1 MQFGSVDYAVLFTYL
16 ILTTILGI
24 RLGRGS
30 SSSTQDYFFA
40 SHTLPWWALSLSIV
54 ATETSTLTFIGIPAF
69 SYSGN
74 LSFFQ
79 IALGYVLGKIA
90 VSFILIPAYF
100 RNDIKSAY
108 EILKSRFGTK
118 IRNFTAGLF
127 QLNRILADG
136 VRLFAT
142 ALVLS
147 VVTQISDFWTVV
159 IIGSITII
167 YTFYGGIKAVVWND
181 VLQLIVYLIGATI
194 AFYFL
199 LIRVPGGWQNI
210 SYLAEHTNKL
220 RITEFSFSIENPYS
234 FVAAIVGGA
243 FLTFATHGTDQMMV
257 QRYLSCSSQSKAQKG
272 LLLSGLIVTLQ
283 FSLFLIIGTLL
294 YSFYQH
300 YPNHNLPSDSQ
311 RIFPFFIVEEMP
323 QGISGL
329 MIASVFAA
337 AMSTLSSSLNSLA
350 SSTLNDFYLPYRSS
364 RTSGKNNVLLSKVF
378 TVIWGIFLIG
388 VSLLA
393 RNWGSVLE
401 VGLSITSVVMGAVL
415 GAFLIGQWT
424 RVKSELAVLTA
435 MISGL
440 VVVLLVIC
448 NRTYDWKLFPSI
460 GWTWYI
466 LIGATTTIVVGIT
479 IDKIRDYSNAKAL
492 SL

>member
-1 MQFGSVDYAVLFTYL
+1 
-16 ILTTILGI
+16 
-24 RLGRGS
+24 
-30 SSSTQDYFFA
+30 
-40 SHTLPWWALSLSIV
+40 
-54 ATETSTLTFIGIPAF
+54 
-69 SYSGN
+69 
-74 LSFFQ
+74 
-79 IALGYVLGKIA
+79 
-90 VSFILIPAYF
+90 
-100 RNDIKSAY
+100 
-108 EILKSRFGTK
+108 
-118 IRNFTAGLF
+118 
-127 QLNRILADG
+127 
-136 VRLFAT
+136 
-142 ALVLS
+142 
-147 VVTQISDFWTVV
+147 
-159 IIGSITII
+159 
-167 YTFYGGIKAVVWND
+167 
-181 VLQLIVYLIGATI
+181 
-194 AFYFL
+194 
-199 LIRVPGGWQNI
+199 
-210 SYLAEHTNKL
+210 
-220 RITEFSFSIENPYS
+220 
-234 FVAAIVGGA
+234 
-243 FLTFATHGTDQMMV
+243 
-257 QRYLSCSSQSKAQKG
+257 
-272 LLLSGLIVTLQ
+272 
-283 FSLFLIIGTLL
+283 
-294 YSFYQH
+294 
-300 YPNHNLPSDSQ
+300 
-311 RIFPFFIVEEMP
+311 
-323 QGISGL
+323 
-329 MIASVFAA
+329 
-337 AMSTLSSSLNSLA
+337 MSTLSSSLNSLA